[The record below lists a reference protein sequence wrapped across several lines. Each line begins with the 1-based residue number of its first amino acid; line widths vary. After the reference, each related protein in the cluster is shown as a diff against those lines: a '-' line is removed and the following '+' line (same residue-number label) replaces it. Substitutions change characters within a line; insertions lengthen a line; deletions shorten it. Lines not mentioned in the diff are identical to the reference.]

1 MKNFKLVFDEGMI
14 KQLRK
19 ASNNNAIKKL
29 LSKILNKIEELGPR
43 AGKLI
48 DAQLHIYEI
57 KVKSPPIR
65 LYYKYNL
72 QTNEIYVFEYE
83 MKTSEGKQNKT
94 IEKIRKLL
102 LKS

>member
-1 MKNFKLVFDEGMI
+1 MKNFKLVFDEVMI
-14 KQLRK
+14 KQLK
-19 ASNNNAIKKL
+19 KVSKNNEIKTL

-65 LYYKYNL
+65 LYYKHNF
-72 QTNEIYVFEYE
+72 QTNEIYIFEYE
-83 MKTSEGKQNKT
+83 MKTSEGSK
-94 IEKIRKLL
+94 IEQ
-102 LKS
+102 